1 MFLGILM
8 IVAALIVVYFESKMR
23 EQNHK
28 ISSMLSIVSSV
39 AEELNSVRGA
49 INFVGGSYPNTS
61 TSQNFSTSI
70 SPSIIEL
77 NSSSSSSSNN
87 FETIKKMDLIEV
99 SDGEES
105 EEDESDDED
114 DSDDESDDE
123 SDDDLDEDLNIEDLN
138 IDLTNES
145 NDIKVLKLDIGTTKK
160 ELEDIDEDLGDENDI
175 EEGDLDFDD
184 NESIVSIDATTKDDN
199 DIKVAN
205 FDLKSISID
214 SNLEEK
220 EEKEPNYKKMS
231 ANKLKNIAVEK
242 GLIKA
247 SSKLT
252 KQEMLKLFH

>member
-1 MFLGILM
+1 MSLVDLFNPSFLMFLGILM
-8 IVAALIVVYFESKMR
+8 IVSALIVVYFESKMR

-49 INFVGGSYPNTS
+49 ISFVGGSYNQPPT
-61 TSQNFSTSI
+61 TSI

-77 NSSSSSSSNN
+77 NSSSGI
-87 FETIKKMDLIEV
+87 FETKKMDLIEV
-99 SDGEES
+99 SDDEEEEES
-105 EEDESDDED
+105 DEEEEEEEDEEEEEEEEDE
-114 DSDDESDDE
+114 EE
-123 SDDDLDEDLNIEDLN
+123 EEEEEEDANFNIEDLN
-138 IDLTNES
+138 IDLSNEV
-145 NDIKVLKLDIGTTKK
+145 NDIKVLKLDIDNHNI
-160 ELEDIDEDLGDENDI
+160 EEEEDEI
-175 EEGDLDFDD
+175 EEGEFNFDD
-184 NESIVSIDATTKDDN
+184 NESIDFNDITMKDEN

-214 SNLEEK
+214 SAL
-220 EEKEPNYKKMS
+220 EEKEPNYKKLS
-231 ANKLKNIAVEK
+231 ANKLKSIAVEK